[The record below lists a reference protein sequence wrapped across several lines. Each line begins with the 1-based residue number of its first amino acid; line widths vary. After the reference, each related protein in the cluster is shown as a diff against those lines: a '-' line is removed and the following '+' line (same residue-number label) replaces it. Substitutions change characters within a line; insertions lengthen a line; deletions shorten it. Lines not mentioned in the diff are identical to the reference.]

1 MEKGGLLRALARED
15 VHQGEKVHLSDELRL
30 GLRGQVRRVLAPR
43 GVKVVQTLQLR
54 YEWSYLLLAV
64 EPLSGTLKWEWLE
77 RMNQEHI
84 KPVLEKW
91 ALDCVVWDGAGS
103 HRGKSLRELSTKRVL
118 LPPYSP
124 ELNPAERV
132 FEEIRRRVEGHVY
145 RDLKAKRDEADKYLH
160 ELEADRERVQRL
172 CGWDWLQESL
182 SRLPHRPA
190 VA

>member
-103 HRGKSLRELSTKRVL
+103 HRGKGAKR
-118 LPPYSP
+118 LPVR
-124 ELNPAERV
+124 AA
-132 FEEIRRRVEGHVY
+132 RRRGREPEGIEHQAGV
-145 RDLKAKRDEADKYLH
+145 
-160 ELEADRERVQRL
+160 
-172 CGWDWLQESL
+172 
-182 SRLPHRPA
+182 
-190 VA
+190 VASVLAGAQPG